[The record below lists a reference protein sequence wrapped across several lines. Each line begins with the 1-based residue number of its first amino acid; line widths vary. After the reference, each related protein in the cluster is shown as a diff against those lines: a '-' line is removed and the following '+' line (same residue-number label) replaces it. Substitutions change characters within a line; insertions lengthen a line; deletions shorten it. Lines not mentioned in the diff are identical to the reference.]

1 MSNFQT
7 ECFGLK
13 KEQIELEVGI
23 AIERCLMTILKIMLI
38 TVSVAFIMFEYEIAP
53 MEYLIDCIIKSFKVL
68 EKFQEEEQ
76 LRAGE
81 YKDYLQITGG

>member
-1 MSNFQT
+1 
-7 ECFGLK
+7 
-13 KEQIELEVGI
+13 
-23 AIERCLMTILKIMLI
+23 MLI

-53 MEYLIDCIIKSFKVL
+53 MEYLIVCIIKSFKVL
-68 EKFQEEEQ
+68 EKFQEEEY

>member
-1 MSNFQT
+1 
-7 ECFGLK
+7 
-13 KEQIELEVGI
+13 
-23 AIERCLMTILKIMLI
+23 MLI

-68 EKFQEEEQ
+68 EKFQEEKE

-81 YKDYLQITGG
+81 YMDYLRIAGG